1 MKKQLCFL
9 LLVVNSCWLGAQAPQ
24 GFNYQGVA
32 RNATGD
38 PIRNQLISLRL
49 SMHSDGPA
57 GAVAYSE
64 THQTTTGDLGIFSLQ
79 VGAGTPVSGTF
90 SSIVWGAHAFW
101 LEVELDAT
109 GGTNYQ
115 SLGTSQ
121 ILSVPYALHAATV
134 SDNDDAD
141 ADPANEL
148 QTLSKTGNTITLSNN
163 GGAVIDSVNDADAD
177 PANELQTLFKTG
189 NTITLSNNGGSVNDA
204 VNDADADPANE
215 LQTLF
220 KTGNTITL
228 SNNGGSVTDSV
239 NDADADPGNEL
250 QQLALNG
257 SMLQLTQANAVD
269 LSPLASP
276 WVAAPGGIEY
286 NNGIA
291 FTDSLMSRKLVW
303 TGSPQPPYLSIE
315 PGTAFIAQSPS
326 NTSFWQG
333 NLLRFDGTDPVSHN
347 ALLSI
352 DSLEYF
358 RTGTGLL
365 FSSRSVLDPAKLR
378 FELGSAHTE
387 LTTGSLYHDI
397 GSYNALFTGL
407 GMIARQA
414 LTPDDVYERI
424 ELFPDSLAMY
434 NDVKWKNVWL
444 GTEARH
450 KNGGLR
456 LFSGANDRLIAHLGA
471 STGTNDPLPFP
482 RLSLYGLSD
491 VSSAT
496 LGVSNVDGYLTL
508 FGNGGFNSAQNGLFA
523 AGTLDTLTGPGGT
536 SIYLYN
542 DRLVAGNQPGRN
554 SGYLQ
559 INTIFQD
566 AVAGI
571 ESSDNSL
578 GRVYANGE
586 FRIKDP
592 VNDAF
597 THAFTP
603 DGLMLQDSLK
613 QLAGGLFLDPAVPNA
628 SLLAING
635 SSGAPNFYAG
645 ANLASGSG
653 DHGFA
658 EVYDS
663 NGIGRAGMLV
673 TLSNNGIVYANNGT
687 IDVQEDSKLA
697 AQLGRWALLH
707 INPDNQLQFSSAI
720 GPLGLTPNT
729 GAVIL
734 NGDNAYVNVYAGNNF
749 LSNDNDAANRG
760 FVSVNDPL
768 GQRKAGMF
776 VDDNNQGV
784 LYADIKNFCV
794 DHPSD
799 PAKQIWYASLEGPEA
814 AAYVRG
820 TSQLHSGEVFIPYP
834 DHFREIALSSEST
847 IQLTPRSAET
857 YGLAVVDQNEQ
868 GFRVRELKGGLG
880 NFAFYWEVKAVRKGY
895 ESYEVIRNKPTQTGV
910 PPLSLDKFNTSKNH
924 TGKHRAGSVGNKK
937 N

>member
-32 RNATGD
+32 RNASGD

-49 SMHSDGPA
+49 SMLSDSPTGT
-57 GAVAYSE
+57 VVYSE
-64 THQTTTGDLGIFSLQ
+64 THQTTTGDLGIFSLH
-79 VGAGTPVSGTF
+79 VGTGTPAAGTF
-90 SSIVWGAHAFW
+90 SSIGWGAHTLW

-148 QTLSKTGNTITLSNN
+148 QTLSRSGNTITMSHN
-163 GGAVIDSVNDADAD
+163 GGAVTDSVNDADAD
-177 PANELQTLFKTG
+177 PANELQTLSRSG
-189 NTITLSNNGGSVNDA
+189 NTITLSHNGGAITDS

-215 LQTLF
+215 
-220 KTGNTITL
+220 I
-228 SNNGGSVTDSV
+228 
-239 NDADADPGNEL
+239 
-250 QQLALNG
+250 QQLSLNG
-257 SMLQLTQANAVD
+257 STLKLSQANEVD
-269 LSPLASP
+269 LSPLKSP
-276 WVAAPGGIEY
+276 WVAVPGGIEY

-291 FTDSLMSRKLVW
+291 FTDSLISRKLVW

-315 PGTAFIAQSPS
+315 PGTAFIAPSPS

-333 NLLRFDGTDPVSHN
+333 TLLRFDGTDPVSHN
-347 ALLSI
+347 AVLSI

-358 RTGTGLL
+358 RAGTGLL
-365 FSSRSVLDPAKLR
+365 FSSRSVLDPSKLR
-378 FELGSAHTE
+378 FEFGSALTE

-397 GSYNALFTGL
+397 GSYNALYTGV

-414 LTPDDVYERI
+414 LTPDDVFERI
-424 ELFPDSLAMY
+424 ELLPDSLTMY
-434 NDVKWKNVWL
+434 NDVKWKNVWV

-482 RLSLYGLSD
+482 RLSLFGNSD
-491 VSSAT
+491 ASSAT

-508 FGNGGFNSAQNGLFA
+508 FGSGGFNSAQNGVFA
-523 AGTLDTLTGPGGT
+523 AGTFDTLPGPGGT
-536 SIYLYN
+536 TLFLYN
-542 DRLVAGNQPGRN
+542 DRLLAGNQPGGN

-559 INTIFQD
+559 INTAFQT
-566 AVAGI
+566 AVAGM
-571 ESSDNSL
+571 ESNNNSL
-578 GRVYANGE
+578 GRIYANGE

-592 VNDAF
+592 IHHAF

-603 DGLMLQDSLK
+603 DGFILQDMGN
-613 QLAGGLFLDPAVPNA
+613 QLAGGLLLDPAVPHA
-628 SLLAING
+628 SLLTING
-635 SSGAPNFYAG
+635 SSGAPNFFAG
-645 ANLASGSG
+645 ANLFSGSG
-653 DHGFA
+653 DHGLA

-663 NGIGRAGMLV
+663 NGIGRAGMMV
-673 TLSNNGIVYANNGT
+673 TLSNNGILYANNGT

-734 NGDNAYVNVYAGNNF
+734 NGDNSYANVYAGNNF

-768 GQRKAGMF
+768 GDRKAGMY

-799 PAKQIWYASLEGPEA
+799 PEKQIWYASLEGPEA

-820 TSQLHSGEVFIPYP
+820 TSALHAGEAFVPYP
-834 DHFREIALSSEST
+834 DHFREIALSDEAT

-868 GFRVRELKGGLG
+868 GFRVRELKGGIG

-895 ESYEVIRNKPTQTGV
+895 ESYEVIRNKPSQPGV
-910 PPLSLDKFNTSKNH
+910 PPVSLDKLNTPKNL
-924 TGKHRAGSVGNKK
+924 TGNHRVRPVRNEK